1 MVKSRSEIKRD
12 RLIALQA
19 DIVASRIEKLG
30 ARQFNRRMSGRG
42 RINARVYHE
51 LSGFAGLG
59 RYEDDFTPAVRQTV
73 GTRA

>member
-1 MVKSRSEIKRD
+1 MKQSRSEIKRD

-19 DIVASRIEKLG
+19 DIISSRVEKRGVRGL
-30 ARQFNRRMSGRG
+30 RRMG

-51 LSGFAGLG
+51 LSGFAGIG
-59 RYEDDFTPAVRQTV
+59 RYTDDNEPVYRQTV

>member
-1 MVKSRSEIKRD
+1 MNKSRSEIKRD

-19 DIVASRIEKLG
+19 DIISSRVEKRGVRGL
-30 ARQFNRRMSGRG
+30 RRMG

-59 RYEDDFTPAVRQTV
+59 RYEDDFTPSVRQTV